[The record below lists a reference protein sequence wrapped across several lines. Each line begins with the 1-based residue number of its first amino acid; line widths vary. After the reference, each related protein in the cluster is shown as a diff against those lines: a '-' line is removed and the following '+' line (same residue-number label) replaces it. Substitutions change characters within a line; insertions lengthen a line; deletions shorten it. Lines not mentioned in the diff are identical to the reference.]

1 MNNLQKIFGHSFP
14 VILTVLLVSGCTQT
28 TETRDTPQNQ
38 QNKPVLIE
46 QYEQEGFLSKDLY
59 RVIIVK
65 PFGSNITNDELEKQ
79 VKSKAIASL
88 KKYITSNRKSL
99 TANTNADILNL
110 INNSGTIRE
119 YSDSTRN
126 FFILDITKPGCRSF
140 VDSLGQ

>member
-28 TETRDTPQNQ
+28 TEIRDTPQNQ

-119 YSDSTRN
+119 YNDSTRN
-126 FFILDITKPGCRSF
+126 LFILDIKKPGCRSF

>member
-1 MNNLQKIFGHSFP
+1 MNNPQKIFCP
-14 VILTVLLVSGCTQT
+14 VLSIVLLVFSCTKT
-28 TETRDTPQNQ
+28 TEIRDTPQNQ

-65 PFGSNITNDELEKQ
+65 PFGSTMTNDELEKQ

-88 KKYITSNRKSL
+88 KKYITSNQKNL
-99 TANTNADILNL
+99 TANTNAEILNL

-119 YSDSTRN
+119 YSDSTRKL
-126 FFILDITKPGCRSF
+126 FILDIAKPGCRSF